1 MEKITET
8 ERQIE
13 RDKETE
19 LECLIYLD
27 YPDTFKRTYPKTKD
41 IEYYFTDQSG
51 SIIDIYDRRITSFLL
66 PYGIKIIDSWFS
78 KQIQSECKYSKE
90 ELKNMIRRNPHLHNV
105 IKTDLLSN
113 LKRKK

>member
-19 LECLIYLD
+19 LQCLIYLD
-27 YPDTFKRTYPKTKD
+27 YSDTFKRTYPKTK
-41 IEYYFTDQSG
+41 
-51 SIIDIYDRRITSFLL
+51 DIYDRRITSFLL

-78 KQIQSECKYSKE
+78 KQIQSESKYSKE